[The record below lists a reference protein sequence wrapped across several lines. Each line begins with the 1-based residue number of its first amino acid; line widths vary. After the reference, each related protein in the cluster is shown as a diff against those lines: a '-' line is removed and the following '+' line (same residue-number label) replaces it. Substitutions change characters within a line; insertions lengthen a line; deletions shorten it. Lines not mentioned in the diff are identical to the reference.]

1 MYVKLRM
8 AAIAALALALPA
20 AAQTS
25 SIFNKATDLLSKGGE
40 FVFNIVDWD
49 GGQLPKRYYER
60 SNQLPMSLDDVR
72 KLSANKFSTEA
83 IVKMLEERRCAC
95 DASADALVELKKAGV
110 AEQVLQAISLH
121 SLRPNRSFGLTI
133 TLDFEGLG
141 GEKAVSTQARK
152 GYLYLIVP
160 DGDKER
166 VFMGNL
172 QTILAGRWQRDAMID
187 NTDLLLPKKVRRVTF
202 ASEVPLKTYG
212 RKKVLVFTST
222 KPDIYTSADIPETD
236 REGVQEFEFEYPA
249 ASLGNQCILQVLY
262 RQDAILADQ
271 WHLVRTNFQCEWN

>member
-1 MYVKLRM
+1 MYVKVW
-8 AAIAALALALPA
+8 IAALALVLPA
-20 AAQTS
+20 AAQLNTS
-25 SIFNKATDLLSKGGE
+25 TVSQVMGLMEEGL
-40 FVFNIVDWD
+40 VFNIVDWD
-49 GGQLPKRYYER
+49 GGQLPRRYER
-60 SNQLPMSLDDVR
+60 SDQLPMSLDDVR
-72 KLSANKFSTEA
+72 KLSANKFSTAA
-83 IVKMLEERRCAC
+83 ITKMLEERRCAC

-110 AEQVLQAISLH
+110 AEQVLQAVSLH
-121 SLRPNRSFGLTI
+121 SLPPNRAFGLTI
-133 TLDFEGLG
+133 SLDFEGLG
-141 GEKAVSTQARK
+141 GASTVSTQARK

-172 QTILAGRWQRDAMID
+172 QTILARRWQHDELVD
-187 NTDLLLPKKVRRVTF
+187 NTDLLLSKKVRRVTF

-212 RKKVLVFTST
+212 PKKVLVFTST

-249 ASLGNQCILQVLY
+249 ASLENRCTLQVLY
-262 RQDAILADQ
+262 RQDSMLANR